1 MTSTGVTM
9 PRKKSED
16 AAASDAASPQVQ
28 PDAAPPAPPS
38 AVAVEAPPA
47 PEPPDGEPSRRRPV
61 VLVVAAVLVLA
72 LLGGLGWFV
81 YSRVAE
87 AASPAGV
94 VKAMLVAYGEYDAKG
109 MLDVSTHDT
118 LKPADEESF
127 AKQATDAKTKAKGKT
142 GVINVTVVKV
152 TETAP
157 DKATVEVSAEWLDP
171 AKLTYTKRTETLV
184 VVKKDGKWLVQ
195 LF

>member
-1 MTSTGVTM
+1 M

-28 PDAAPPAPPS
+28 HDEAAPPAPPS
-38 AVAVEAPPA
+38 AIAVETPPA
-47 PEPPDGEPSRRRPV
+47 PEPPEGKPSRRRPI
-61 VLVVAAVLVLA
+61 VLAVAAVLVLA
-72 LLGGLGWFV
+72 VLGGFGWFV
-81 YSRVAE
+81 YARVAE

-94 VKAMLVAYGEYDAKG
+94 VKAMLAAYGEYDAKG

-118 LKPADEESF
+118 LKPADEETF
-127 AKQATDAKTKAKGKT
+127 AKQAADAKTKAKGKT
-142 GVINVTVVKV
+142 GVINVAVLKV

-184 VVKKDGKWLVQ
+184 LVKKDGKWLVQ